1 MSDGFYAVIA
11 KCMLTCTISTMSDS
25 VNCYVIIQSPGQDDS
40 DAAGMHHVTW
50 MNLVL
55 RRFELMLR
63 LGYLS
68 AATLEADFE
77 RLSNPILHKS
87 EDVF

>member
-1 MSDGFYAVIA
+1 
-11 KCMLTCTISTMSDS
+11 MLTCEISTKSDS
-25 VNCYVIIQSPGQDDS
+25 VDCIVISQSAGQDDS
-40 DAAGMHHVTW
+40 DAAGMHHVTR

-63 LGYLS
+63 LGYLG

-77 RLSNPILHKS
+77 RLSNLILHES
-87 EDVF
+87 EDFSELNPVLY

>member
-1 MSDGFYAVIA
+1 
-11 KCMLTCTISTMSDS
+11 MLTCEISTKSHS
-25 VNCYVIIQSPGQDDS
+25 VNCNVTSQSAGQDDS
-40 DAAGMHHVTW
+40 DAAGMHHVTR
-50 MNLVL
+50 MNLAL

-77 RLSNPILHKS
+77 RLSNPTLHES
-87 EDVF
+87 EDVSELNPVLYQ